1 MLDYLNNVWY
11 HVTSKIDKM
20 RIKDNSTNDLIKMSE
35 NVREEITKDVLDTFG
50 IDLSFQE
57 LVYHDKAKPVW
68 TQQIRD
74 NKSLKQELDSF
85 LQLVKNNLEL
95 LPQMMKFEKEHPDT
109 MAENNSHDSISYDL
123 EFLWICESHV
133 KKFEKEKYLTEKEI
147 SKYYSKI
154 QDLKDKIKCIT
165 VESLQGNA

>member
-1 MLDYLNNVWY
+1 LLHYLNNVWY
-11 HVTSKIDKM
+11 HGISGIDKM
-20 RIKDNSTNDLIKMSE
+20 RIKDNSTDNLIKMSE
-35 NVREEITKDVLDTFG
+35 NVREEIARDVLDTFG

-57 LVYHDKAKPVW
+57 LVHHDKTKPVW

-85 LQLVKNNLEL
+85 LHLVKNNLEL
-95 LPQMMKFEKEHPDT
+95 LPQMMKFEKDHPT
-109 MAENNSHDSISYDL
+109 TIPENNSHDSISYDL

-133 KKFEKEKYLTEKEI
+133 KKFEKEKYLKQKEI
-147 SKYYSKI
+147 TKYYSKI

-165 VESLQGNA
+165 VESAK

>member
-1 MLDYLNNVWY
+1 
-11 HVTSKIDKM
+11 M
-20 RIKDNSTNDLIKMSE
+20 RIKDNSTDNLIKMSE

-50 IDLSFQE
+50 IDLTSQE

-85 LQLVKNNLEL
+85 LHLVKNNLEL

-133 KKFEKEKYLTEKEI
+133 KKFEKEKYLTQKEI
-147 SKYYSKI
+147 SKYYLKI
-154 QDLKDKIKCIT
+154 QDLKDKIKFIT
-165 VESLQGNA
+165 VESLQSNT

>member
-1 MLDYLNNVWY
+1 
-11 HVTSKIDKM
+11 M
-20 RIKDNSTNDLIKMSE
+20 RIKDNSTDNLIKMSE

-50 IDLSFQE
+50 IDLTSQE

-85 LQLVKNNLEL
+85 LHLVKNNLEL

-133 KKFEKEKYLTEKEI
+133 KKFEKEKYLTQKEI
-147 SKYYSKI
+147 SKYYLKI
-154 QDLKDKIKCIT
+154 QDLKDKIKSIT
-165 VESLQGNA
+165 VESLQNNT